1 MPVIRIDD
9 EVMDELKKRAITLN
23 LVFEPPNVTL
33 RRILGL
39 DREDLTS
46 SGGRRSVVEIEL
58 KSLYTPR
65 RWALIPIPKDKR
77 SFFPG
82 YKVPFQLVTDIGD
95 ITTRVTSA
103 PKGTPVGDPNGG
115 AYIQGQLRRWYDNHL
130 ELKDGAKLRIETS
143 EPGKRYKLSIV

>member
-9 EVMDELKKRAITLN
+9 EVMDELKKRAITLS

-39 DREDLTS
+39 DGKDLTRPV
-46 SGGRRSVVEIEL
+46 GHRSVVEIEL

-65 RWALIPIPKDKR
+65 RWALIPIHKDKR

-95 ITTRVTSA
+95 VTTRVTSA

-115 AYIQGQLRRWYDNHL
+115 AYIQGRLRKWYDNHP
-130 ELKDGAKLRIETS
+130 ELKDGAKLRIEAS

>member
-9 EVMDELKKRAITLN
+9 EVMDELKKRAIALG

-39 DREDLTS
+39 NEKVSIDQVQRENAL
-46 SGGRRSVVEIEL
+46 EIEL

-65 RWALIPIPKDKR
+65 RWALIPIHKDKR

-95 ITTRVTSA
+95 VTTRVTSA

-115 AYIQGQLRRWYDNHL
+115 AYIQGRLRKWYDNHP
-130 ELKDGAKLRIETS
+130 ELKDGAKLRIEAL
-143 EPGKRYKLSIV
+143 ELMKRYKLSIV